1 MARDGIEPPTR
12 GFSIPCSPMR
22 LYPITIRARREVTER
37 FSQLWESVHYA
48 DNVRD
53 VEDPNDRASLVRIIG
68 ATTIDVMRREGKWLI
83 YLTVS
88 PRIHHNWEIVFRLC
102 CFDHQWPEQHS
113 WAGIN
118 AVVSDWGRLR
128 NINGLHPAR
137 RRLNICPTPAMLFPA
152 RRRSILGKLY
162 AGKECRSAP
171 GAARACRAQCVGRN
185 PSDHAV
191 PQRSQSSRLAVSA
204 FSIVFRGKGSA
215 S

>member
-1 MARDGIEPPTR
+1 
-12 GFSIPCSPMR
+12 MR

-102 CFDHQWPEQHS
+102 CFDHQGRN
-113 WAGIN
+113 AGIVG
-118 AVVSDWGRLR
+118 AGCTD
-128 NINGLHPAR
+128 
-137 RRLNICPTPAMLFPA
+137 
-152 RRRSILGKLY
+152 Y
-162 AGKECRSAP
+162 AGYRRHLLCRHPTMAFLEDRSA
-171 GAARACRAQCVGRN
+171 ASTKTVADDLLQVRALNTYTPLEHRYSYVRPFIAQL
-185 PSDHAV
+185 S
-191 PQRSQSSRLAVSA
+191 
-204 FSIVFRGKGSA
+204 F
-215 S
+215 